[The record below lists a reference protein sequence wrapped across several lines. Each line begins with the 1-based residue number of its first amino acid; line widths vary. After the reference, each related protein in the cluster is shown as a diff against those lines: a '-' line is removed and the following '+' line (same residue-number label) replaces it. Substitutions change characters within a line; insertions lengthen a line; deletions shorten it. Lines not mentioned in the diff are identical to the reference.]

1 MIRFFRSVFNFLLF
15 TRFQRQAFI
24 QRNLAE
30 RNRGDAERK
39 RKKKAL
45 ASTLTA
51 VVSRSNMDRMA
62 DQSTKMIGRMTQKAA
77 GRGQEEEE
85 EGPEDDY
92 FEEEDQEE
100 EGRRNSASTEYLSN
114 FLGR

>member
-1 MIRFFRSVFNFLLF
+1 
-15 TRFQRQAFI
+15 
-24 QRNLAE
+24 
-30 RNRGDAERK
+30 
-39 RKKKAL
+39 
-45 ASTLTA
+45 
-51 VVSRSNMDRMA
+51 MDRMA

-77 GRGQEEEE
+77 GRGQEEE

>member
-1 MIRFFRSVFNFLLF
+1 
-15 TRFQRQAFI
+15 
-24 QRNLAE
+24 
-30 RNRGDAERK
+30 
-39 RKKKAL
+39 
-45 ASTLTA
+45 
-51 VVSRSNMDRMA
+51 MDRMA

-77 GRGQEEEE
+77 GRGQEEE

-100 EGRRNSASTEYLSN
+100 EGRRNSASTEYLTN

>member
-1 MIRFFRSVFNFLLF
+1 MIRFFRSVFNVLLF

-30 RNRGDAERK
+30 RNKGDAERK

>member
-1 MIRFFRSVFNFLLF
+1 
-15 TRFQRQAFI
+15 
-24 QRNLAE
+24 
-30 RNRGDAERK
+30 
-39 RKKKAL
+39 
-45 ASTLTA
+45 
-51 VVSRSNMDRMA
+51 MDRMA

-85 EGPEDDY
+85 GPEEDY

>member
-1 MIRFFRSVFNFLLF
+1 MSLLF

-30 RNRGDAERK
+30 RNKGDAERK

-85 EGPEDDY
+85 GPEDDY
-92 FEEEDQEE
+92 FEEEEQEE